1 MFVLYFIIVM
11 VNKFI
16 VKIIFVSV
24 LKNIFFPVI
33 SQELQQINSLLL
45 RLHAL
50 QQQKILCVCP
60 KSIYMNIFNLTITKL
75 VTQLDQII
83 NNMSSIYFQF
93 R

>member
-1 MFVLYFIIVM
+1 MFVLYFIMVM

-16 VKIIFVSV
+16 VKIIFDSV

-33 SQELQQINSLLL
+33 SQELQINSLLL

-50 QQQKILCVCP
+50 QQQKILCICP
-60 KSIYMNIFNLTITKL
+60 KSIHMNIFNLTITKL
-75 VTQLDQII
+75 VTQLNQII
-83 NNMSSIYFQF
+83 NNKSSIYFQF